1 LKTEKQIMGLP
12 QNVIDLTELLQKMD
26 EKQQIWID
34 GFIKGANSFN
44 KLPDMQQLETI

>member
-1 LKTEKQIMGLP
+1 MINENIKLP

-34 GFIKGANSFN
+34 GFIKGVNSFN
-44 KLPDMQQLETI
+44 KLPDTQQLKKVN